1 MKKILVILFISS
13 FAHSETNQQSVEL
26 TCEAGGNIFYFYFEE
41 DINKS
46 WWRHHQDNVSSIG
59 FQRGIWSKKM
69 LNKRNNFVQVTT
81 LNEARIIALLGTK
94 AYPEIVNLNRLNG
107 KASIGINSGECFKGF
122 KEYNKSKI

>member
-1 MKKILVILFISS
+1 M
-13 FAHSETNQQSVEL
+13 
-26 TCEAGGNIFYFYFEE
+26 
-41 DINKS
+41 
-46 WWRHHQDNVSSIG
+46 HHQDNVSPIG
-59 FQRGIWSKKM
+59 FQRGVWSKKM

-81 LNEARIIALLGTK
+81 LNEARIVALLGTK